1 MAKSLEFVGNVF
13 IPNTLYVTLV
23 VSRYVTLVVSSLYP
37 YKVKIMA
44 GADDVTKDGIAKM
57 KVNPFVPAADDK
69 QFFVDRPCIAGI
81 QD

>member
-1 MAKSLEFVGNVF
+1 MTKSLEFVGNVF
-13 IPNTLYVTLV
+13 IPNTL
-23 VSRYVTLVVSSLYP
+23 YVTLVVSSLYP

-69 QFFVDRPCIAGI
+69 QFFVDRTCIAGI